1 MNEMRIVSRF
11 PLVYSRRSG
20 VYEVG
25 VLLQYAEELGGRAI
39 RGADALFP
47 VPDGGKGEP
56 QSRGKFA
63 LAQP

>member
-1 MNEMRIVSRF
+1 MLIVSSF
-11 PLVYSRRSG
+11 SLVYSRRSG

-47 VPDGGKGEP
+47 VPDGGKGE
-56 QSRGKFA
+56 SHGCGKFA